1 MAKWIL
7 VLSVAVLT
15 RNGMADILVQP
26 GYQPQQHHSII
37 TQPPETMQ
45 YVNKDHP
52 QQPKSADYHLEFHPV
67 YTDSYHVP
75 ADALHPL
82 LQHYQL
88 IPQNYNQL
96 NPGQVSDFGIVG
108 MPAPAS
114 ADYVPLPVHSRN
126 RRSVEPSAA
135 GQRQKRDKLDAVA
148 TKSSLDENISPVID
162 LQSLDGESTKEKNV
176 KVRQSDN
183 QPMTDSL
190 LGLNPSNMYPMY
202 QEYRVMEPALDS
214 NQEITSK
221 QTPSETNAEETVLTQ
236 PASQYPEVSS
246 TPIQPPQIK
255 LENLQHAMLL
265 QQPAPQQH
273 QTEVLQGM
281 EQRNFPDPRPSS
293 AVSQSKEGDVN
304 HNQHRQAR
312 THGTKVIG
320 LSKTNKLMI
329 GNYGGLH
336 HTKLVKGHHSH
347 AVIGTFKQASDT
359 SDPSGDFNAQ
369 DDAISNNLVGNSG
382 QQVVQVYQLPNGQA
396 VSYLPSTQYT
406 MLPQTYSSNYVVNYG
421 SSYPCSSSSYRICV
435 HTSGDE
441 PIRMYQLP

>member
-7 VLSVAVLT
+7 LLSVTVLT
-15 RNGMADILVQP
+15 RTGMADILVQP

-45 YVNKDHP
+45 HKD
-52 QQPKSADYHLEFHPV
+52 QQLKSADYHLEFHPV

-96 NPGQVSDFGIVG
+96 NPGQISDLGIMG
-108 MPAPAS
+108 MPVPAS
-114 ADYVPLPVHSRN
+114 PEYAPSPVHSRN
-126 RRSVEPSAA
+126 RRSIEPNVS
-135 GQRQKRDKLDAVA
+135 GTRQKRDNPDAVA

-162 LQSLDGESTKEKNV
+162 LQSLDGESTKGLDEKNV
-176 KVRQSDN
+176 KVRQSGN
-183 QPMTDSL
+183 QQPMTDSL
-190 LGLNPSNMYPMY
+190 LGLNPSNMYPTY

-236 PASQYPEVSS
+236 AASQYPEVSS
-246 TPIQPPQIK
+246 TPIQPSQIK

-273 QTEVLQGM
+273 QEVSRGM

-293 AVSQSKEGDVN
+293 ATSQSPEADMPN
-304 HNQHRQAR
+304 HNHPRSA
-312 THGTKVIG
+312 THGTKVYG

-336 HTKLVKGHHSH
+336 HAKLVKGHHSH
-347 AVIGTFKQASDT
+347 AVMSTFKQASDR
-359 SDPSGDFNAQ
+359 SDPSGDSNTHQ
-369 DDAISNNLVGNSG
+369 DDATSNNLAGNSG

-396 VSYLPSTQYT
+396 ISYLPSTQYT

-421 SSYPCSSSSYRICV
+421 SSNPCSPSSYRICV